1 MGINLGWK
9 EIHVGVTK
17 CIVLNCRRRTV
28 KKKHNK
34 SSNCDYFPAI
44 KRVVF
49 CLSTLQLYSSLK
61 T

>member
-28 KKKHNK
+28 KKNTI
-34 SSNCDYFPAI
+34 NRAI
-44 KRVVF
+44 VIIF
-49 CLSTLQLYSSLK
+49 QL
-61 T
+61 